1 MPKNFIVFG
10 SPRIEKEEIREVVD
24 SIKTGWLSAGPKVV
38 RFEEDFKAYTK
49 ADYAVAVN
57 SCTAGL
63 FLSLVAAGIG
73 QGDEVITTP
82 FTFAATSNVII
93 HRGAKP
99 VFVDVD
105 PQTMNIDPAQIE
117 KKITKRTRA
126 IIPVH
131 FAGRACDM
139 NAIGAI
145 AKKHRL
151 IVIQDAAHS
160 LETMYENKK
169 ISAFGDLTAYSFYA
183 TKNLTTGDGGMVTTS
198 KRRWAEA
205 IQVLAS
211 QGMTRGA
218 WRRYSDKGFKQYR
231 IILPGFKFNMM
242 DMQAALGIHQLRKI
256 ESFLKVREKIWSIYD
271 KGLSGLPLETPAEP
285 EPRSRHARHLYTILL
300 DLDALKISR
309 DQFQHE
315 LFKMKIGT
323 GVHFISLHLHPYY
336 RKTYGFRPKDF
347 PNAAY
352 LSERTLS
359 LPMSAKL
366 TASEAGRIIESI
378 RKIVKANRR

>member
-1 MPKNFIVFG
+1 MDKKFIVFG
-10 SPRIEKEEIREVVD
+10 SPRIEKEEIAEVMD
-24 SIKTGWLSAGPKVV
+24 SIRTGWLSSGPKVV
-38 RFEEDFKAYTK
+38 RFEEGFKKYMQT
-49 ADYAVAVN
+49 DYAVAVN

-73 QGDEVITTP
+73 EGDEVITTP
-82 FTFAATSNVII
+82 FTFAATANVII

-99 VFVDVD
+99 VFVDID
-105 PQTMNIDPAQIE
+105 RETMNIDVNQIE

-139 NAIGAI
+139 NTITAI
-145 AKKHRL
+145 AKKHKL
-151 IVIQDAAHS
+151 IVLQDAAHA
-160 LETMYENKK
+160 LETRYENKT
-169 ISAFGDLTAYSFYA
+169 IGQFGDLTAFSFYA
-183 TKNLTTGDGGMVTTS
+183 TKNLTTGEGGMVTTS
-198 KRRWAEA
+198 KRKWAEA

-218 WRRYSDKGFKQYR
+218 WRRYSDKGFKQYQ

-242 DMQAALGIHQLRKI
+242 DMQAAMGIHQLEKI
-256 ESFLKVREKIWSIYD
+256 ERFLKVREQRWEQYD
-271 KGLSGLPLETPAEP
+271 KGLKGLPLEIPAEP
-285 EPRSRHARHLYTILL
+285 EARSRHARHLYTIVL
-300 DLDALKISR
+300 DTDALKINR
-309 DQFQHE
+309 DEFQHE

-336 RKTYGFRPKDF
+336 RKTYGFKPQSF
-347 PNAAY
+347 PNAAFV
-352 LSERTLS
+352 SERTLS

-366 TASEAGRIIESI
+366 TSGETSRVIEAV
-378 RKIVKANRR
+378 KMIVKQKKR

>member
-1 MPKNFIVFG
+1 MHKKFIVFG
-10 SPRIEKEEIREVVD
+10 SPRIEKEEINEVID

-38 RFEEDFKAYTK
+38 RFEEDFKRYMESP
-49 ADYAVAVN
+49 YAVAVN

-82 FTFAATSNVII
+82 FTFAATANVII

-105 PQTMNIDPAQIE
+105 PQTMNIDVNQIE
-117 KKITKRTRA
+117 SKITKRTRA

-131 FAGRACDM
+131 FAGRPCEM
-139 NAIGAI
+139 KAINSI
-145 AKKHRL
+145 AKKRKL
-151 IVIQDAAHS
+151 LVLQDAAHA
-160 LETMYENKK
+160 LETLYQGRK
-169 ISAFGDLTAYSFYA
+169 IGDFGDLTAFSFYA
-183 TKNLTTGDGGMVTTS
+183 TKNLTTGEGGMVTT
-198 KRRWAEA
+198 KNRKWAEA

-242 DMQAALGIHQLRKI
+242 DMQAAFGIHQLAKI
-256 ESFLKVREKIWSIYD
+256 EKFLKVRDKMWNAYD
-271 KGLSGLPLETPAEP
+271 KALKDLPLQVPAPVEP
-285 EPRSRHARHLYTILL
+285 GSRHARHLYTILL
-300 DLDALKISR
+300 DLDALKINR

-315 LFKMKIGT
+315 LFKMGIGT

-336 RKTYGFRPKDF
+336 RKAYGFKSNDF
-347 PNAAY
+347 PVSAY

-366 TASEAGRIIESI
+366 TLAEVRTITDAVK
-378 RKIVKANRR
+378 KIVKRFKK

>member
-1 MPKNFIVFG
+1 MPKKFIVFG
-10 SPRIEKEEIREVVD
+10 SPRIEREEIREVMD
-24 SIKTGWLSAGPKVV
+24 SIKTGWLSSGPKVV
-38 RFEEDFKAYTK
+38 RFEEDFKAYMQS
-49 ADYAVAVN
+49 DYAVAVN

-82 FTFAATSNVII
+82 LTFAATANVII

-105 PQTMNIDPAQIE
+105 PQTMNIDVNQIE
-117 KKITKRTRA
+117 RKITKRTRA

-139 NAIGAI
+139 NAIGTI
-145 AKKHRL
+145 AKKHKL
-151 IVIQDAAHS
+151 LVIQDAAHA
-160 LETMYENKK
+160 LETLYDGRK
-169 ISAFGDLTAYSFYA
+169 IGDFGDLTAFSFYA
-183 TKNLTTGDGGMVTTS
+183 TKNLTTGEGGMVTTS
-198 KRRWAEA
+198 KRKWAEA

-218 WRRYSDKGFKQYR
+218 WRRYSDKGFKQYQ

-242 DMQAALGIHQLRKI
+242 DMQAAFGIHQLRKI
-256 ESFLKVREKIWSIYD
+256 ESFLKVREKLWAAYD
-271 KGLSGLPLETPAEP
+271 KALQSLPLEIPAEP
-285 EPRSRHARHLYTILL
+285 EPGSRHARHLYTVLL
-300 DLDALKISR
+300 DTDALKINR

-323 GVHFISLHLHPYY
+323 GVHFIALHLHPYY

-347 PNAAY
+347 PAA
-352 LSERTLS
+352 SDISARTLS

-366 TASEAGRIIESI
+366 TSAETAYVIESI
-378 RKIVKANRR
+378 RKIVKKNKR